1 MASLNDFIDSDDE
14 YNEQEVSNLEKG
26 EKVDRDKLLKAVG
39 ISKIDKAKQEEKITQ
54 KALKKQLK
62 KQQEDEMIQK
72 FGKKSVKKLS
82 QPSDFYRESNVGI
95 PQASLEGAGEGEED
109 DDNTVSFRDLA
120 TTLLSTSATL
130 KKKLKENDATG
141 RLLSKPED
149 PVALARKN
157 RIAGYQATNKKL
169 TETWSGTI
177 NSNLAAEHLHFPL
190 NKESAVTSTESFA
203 AKTPKRQQSELE
215 ADIQKVLLESGASK
229 DAVARYEAQLRAEAE
244 AGRREKRRSAKEGEE
259 EERRMGLQM
268 YYQQLKARRRAKI
281 KSKSFR
287 KLERQRKAE
296 LKEMEIAEMI
306 ENDPEAALDI
316 EMKADRDRILERA
329 TLRHKSDSKWAKKAK
344 VKGLSKVPEIKK
356 VLAEKARIG
365 NELTRKMSSV
375 SNGLTSD
382 RGNDTYDLDG
392 DDEEA
397 MMNNE
402 DVNVFA
408 NSDDDDENNARER
421 DDYET
426 GAAMDAEREER
437 EMDDE
442 ERVEEILQESAGQKV
457 SAPMFAGKSVVLSS
471 TAGGRKVNVS
481 GNVTIANTNL
491 FKEVGFAD
499 IKDDIDLDGNG
510 ASVTT
515 SELPSTSAAAAAAGK
530 PSEND
535 EDKEANPWLH
545 VPAGS
550 AASIHKKSKQNKK
563 DKEVESG
570 ADGDSSE
577 EGGNKL
583 AANGESDSDD
593 EDENDRKGLDLIAA
607 SEDQKRL
614 VREAFADDE
623 SDVELELQREK
634 DAEIEELAGVK
645 DSKAD
650 VLPGWGSWA
659 GEGVVESQRAK
670 ERRLRR
676 EKEED
681 ERRKAILEKVRVIRK
696 DRDLKHVVIN
706 EKVDKKAAIYKAKM
720 APIGTTQEHY
730 ERMLSVPVGKEWQ
743 TSIAHRRMIVPK
755 ITVEKGKVIKPL
767 AAPKKLNDIVHK
779 KNTNSSK
786 KFSKH

>member
-14 YNEQEVSNLEKG
+14 YEQEVANLEKG
-26 EKVDRDKLLKAVG
+26 EKVSRGKLLKAVG
-39 ISKIDKAKQEEKITQ
+39 INKVDKAKQEEMIAKET
-54 KALKKQLK
+54 LKKQLK
-62 KQQEDEMIQK
+62 KQYEDERIQK

-82 QPSDFYRESNVGI
+82 QPSDFYHESSVGI
-95 PQASLEGAGEGEED
+95 PQASIEDAEGEDD

-120 TTLLSTSATL
+120 NTLLNTSTSL
-130 KKKLKENDATG
+130 KKKLKANDVNG

-149 PVALARKN
+149 PVVLARKN
-157 RIAGYQATNKKL
+157 RIAGYQSTNKKL
-169 TETWSGTI
+169 TRTWASTI

-190 NKESAVTSTESFA
+190 NQESSVTSTESFA
-203 AKTPKRQQSELE
+203 TKTPKRQQSELE

-244 AGRREKRRSAKEGEE
+244 AGRKERKRNPKEGEE
-259 EERRMGLQM
+259 EERRMGLQL

-306 ENDPEAALDI
+306 ENDPEAALDL

-365 NELTRKMSSV
+365 NELTRKMNSV

-382 RGNDTYDLDG
+382 RGSETYDLDG
-392 DDEEA
+392 DEDEA
-397 MMNNE
+397 LMNNE

-408 NSDDDDENNARER
+408 SSDDEESENERDR

-437 EMDDE
+437 ELNDE
-442 ERVEEILQESAGQKV
+442 ERVEKILKESAGEKV

-471 TAGGRKVNVS
+471 TASGRKVNVS

-499 IKDDIDLDGNG
+499 IKDDIDMGTTT
-510 ASVTT
+510 SVTT
-515 SELPSTSAAAAAAGK
+515 SELPSSSTTSSSSVAAAK
-530 PSEND
+530 DD
-535 EDKEANPWLH
+535 EKEANPWLN
-545 VPAGS
+545 VPAG
-550 AASIHKKSKQNKK
+550 APTSIHKKKSQGKK
-563 DKEVESG
+563 ESEGGMDDEDEGGESG
-570 ADGDSSE
+570 NRLAHNGANDSE
-577 EGGNKL
+577 
-583 AANGESDSDD
+583 DD
-593 EDENDRKGLDLIAA
+593 DENDRKGLDLIAA

-634 DAEIEELAGVK
+634 DAEIEELAGVGE
-645 DSKAD
+645 SKSE

-659 GEGVVESQRAK
+659 GEGIVESKRAK

-676 EKEED
+676 EKEEE
-681 ERRKAILEKVRVIRK
+681 ERKKAILEKVRIVRK
-696 DRDLKHVVIN
+696 DNDLKHVVIN
-706 EKVDKKAAIYKAKM
+706 EKIDKKASIYKAKM

-730 ERMLSVPVGKEWQ
+730 ERMLAVPVGKEWQ
-743 TSIAHRRMIVPK
+743 TSIAHRKMIVPK

-767 AAPKKLNDIVHK
+767 MAPKKVNSDVARK
-779 KNTNSSK
+779 KNTNASK
-786 KFSKH
+786 KFSKN